1 MNRLTTI
8 FVSLSVASLSSCASV
23 SRDAGVADVQQ
34 ALSQRGGSSVQW
46 NAQPASAD
54 DERVAAMLQGELT
67 ADKAVAIAT
76 ANSPRLQVTLAEL
89 GIARADLMQASTI
102 ANPLFEAEFRFPAD
116 PFYAYEFRLAQ
127 SLIDLI
133 QLPRRRAV
141 GRAVFDAATM
151 RITAEVLRL
160 ASDVRSSYYDTLAA
174 TQHVAASRVILESA
188 KAAADLAMKQ
198 HDAGNITD
206 LDLEN
211 QQAMYEQAK
220 LDFARAEQQLLLD
233 REALIR
239 RMGLRNAAAE
249 WRLPDRLPQLASSE
263 MDQQQLEQ
271 LASAQRLDLSIARR
285 EMEIA
290 QRQVPLARLAALGNV
305 QVDIH
310 YQHDANG
317 ARTVGPGIEV
327 PIPIFNNGQAAR
339 SRAEARFLRSRHLLN
354 ALLTES
360 SSQIRS
366 ARATVA
372 EARAR
377 VEYYRDVFL
386 PRRKRIVDLTKL
398 EHNAM
403 LVGTFQLLQANQN
416 EAQAQRDYVD
426 AQRDYWTAR
435 ANLDRVVNGLATDTS
450 FTPATDQGTG
460 KRAGITRGGH

>member
-8 FVSLSVASLSSCASV
+8 LLSLSVASLSSCASV

-34 ALSQRGGSSVQW
+34 ALSSRGGSNAQW
-46 NAQPASAD
+46 NAQPATVD
-54 DERVAAMLQGELT
+54 DERVAGMLQGELT
-67 ADKAVAIAT
+67 ADQAVAIAT
-76 ANSPRLQVTLAEL
+76 VNNPSLQVTLAEL
-89 GIARADLMQASTI
+89 GIARAELMQASTI
-102 ANPLFEAEFRFPAD
+102 ANPLFGAEFRFPAD

-133 QLPRRRAV
+133 QLPRRRAL

-174 TQHVAASRVILESA
+174 TQHVAATRVILESA
-188 KAAADLAMKQ
+188 KTAADLAMKQ
-198 HDAGNITD
+198 HAAGNITD

-211 QQAMYEQAK
+211 EQAMYEQAK
-220 LDFARAEQQLLLD
+220 LDLARAEQQLLLD
-233 REALIR
+233 REGLIR
-239 RMGLRNAAAE
+239 GMGLRNGAAE
-249 WRLPDRLPQLASSE
+249 WRLPDRFPQLASSE

-285 EMEIA
+285 EVEIA
-290 QRQVPLARLAALGNV
+290 QRQVPLARLAALGEV
-305 QVDIH
+305 QGDIH
-310 YQHDANG
+310 YQRDANG
-317 ARTVGPGIEV
+317 ARTVGPGIDV

-339 SRAEARFLRSRHLLN
+339 SRAEAQFLRSRHLLN

-360 SSQIRS
+360 SSRIRS

-377 VEYYRDVFL
+377 VEYYRDVLL
-386 PRRKRIVDLTKL
+386 PRRQRIVDLTKL

-403 LVGTFQLLQANQN
+403 FAGTFQLLQAKQN
-416 EAQAQRDYVD
+416 EAQAQRNYID

-435 ANLDRVVNGLATDTS
+435 ANLDRAVNGLATDTS

-460 KRAGITRGGH
+460 KRTRITRGGK